1 MSLRTQGSTLFS
13 AILILVATTVVVQ
26 LWLLTFSMETMLSGQ
41 FGTLVPAA
49 LASTALLLVNAG
61 LMRYVF
67 RFDREAQK
75 DLELPDLP
83 LWMEPHLHL
92 KMDHSLFGPSRVT
105 LVASFL

>member
-26 LWLLTFSMETMLSGQ
+26 LWLLTFSMEALLRGQ

-61 LMRYVF
+61 LLRYVF

-75 DLELPDLP
+75 DLE
-83 LWMEPHLHL
+83 
-92 KMDHSLFGPSRVT
+92 R
-105 LVASFL
+105 